1 MKWET
6 KEHRLEWP
14 VDVAVKTGEGENA
27 ATETVHVEKVVL
39 SAPKGK
45 KMREIMRLINKMEA
59 DPGYSE
65 GEMTMDSIQI
75 ISDMPPGAIDELH
88 PRDITTMGDITAPF
102 LEAVMGGG
110 GSSATSPSGTAK
122 TKQK

>member
-6 KEHRLEWP
+6 EEYTLEWP
-14 VDVAVKTGEGENA
+14 VDVVVATGEGENA
-27 ATETVHVEKVVL
+27 ETATVRVEKVVL

-45 KMREIMRLINKMEA
+45 KMREIMRLIGKTQA

-75 ISDMPPGAIDELH
+75 ISDMPPRAIDELH
-88 PRDITTMGDITAPF
+88 PRDITAMGDMAAPF

-110 GSSATSPSGTAK
+110 PPSGNSPDGTAK
-122 TKQK
+122 TKPK